1 MEQRY
6 VHTSIS
12 LVPAVMKLYKFCKVF
27 QFLVKSFMNHGDI
40 HGLQK
45 SDFLTYI
52 FWETLPQVI
61 SWIRVTKIHNK
72 FLQALP
78 KLLHTT
84 SRLLIWHKFPFTQ
97 IFFLKLL
104 LPLRN
109 IHNFYLFCS
118 LKRLYR
124 DSFINFLLP
133 KTNIW
138 QNVLANMRT
147 WWKLC
152 HVLLLQSSPVH
163 VRYFRE
169 KKTIR
174 HMVSC
179 VPDAEPSP
187 AWWTTFFLLLSNATL
202 MPARPEGEQV
212 TV

>member
-1 MEQRY
+1 
-6 VHTSIS
+6 
-12 LVPAVMKLYKFCKVF
+12 
-27 QFLVKSFMNHGDI
+27 MNHSDI

-45 SDFLTYI
+45 SYFFTYI
-52 FWETLPQVI
+52 FRKTLPQVI
-61 SWIRVTKIHNK
+61 SRIRVTKIRNK

-78 KLLHTT
+78 KLLCIT
-84 SRLLIWHKFPFTQ
+84 SRLLIWHKFPFMQ

-104 LPLRN
+104 LPLGN
-109 IHNFYLFCS
+109 IHHFYLFFS
-118 LKRLYR
+118 LKQFYR
-124 DSFINFLLP
+124 DSLVNFLLP

-138 QNVLANMRT
+138 QNVLASMRT
-147 WWKLC
+147 WWYLS
-152 HVLLLQSSPVH
+152 HVLLLQSPPVH

-179 VPDAEPSP
+179 APDAEPSP
-187 AWWTTFFLLLSNATL
+187 AWWTTFFLLLLNATL